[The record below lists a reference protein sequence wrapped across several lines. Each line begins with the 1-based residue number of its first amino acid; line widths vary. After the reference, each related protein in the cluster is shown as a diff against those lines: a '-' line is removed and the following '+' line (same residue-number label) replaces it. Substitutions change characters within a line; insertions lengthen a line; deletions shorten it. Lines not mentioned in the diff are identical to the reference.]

1 MSTAPRPPSKGPRG
15 HARSRRGGLWVPA
28 LLSTLALTGVVGG
41 IAVSQFYWRDL
52 RSSMGRMDETL
63 YHARE
68 RQRQM
73 MEHFSRAQG
82 LLLAQQQRLQA
93 AEEGLR
99 MREAKLE
106 AARAELEETRVRLG
120 LGTATPRG
128 LEAQDRAREL
138 AWRLDIHLGTLQDAG
153 GLGPIAET
161 LAAMTDWAAAS
172 PQVTDSTLAPA
183 LQTALSESREALAQA
198 RAAGPHPLAR
208 RVEQLGG
215 QAAALDPGPET
226 LGPTE
231 PQSGLA
237 AHAGTG
243 HLGEQLEIAL
253 FALHRGDEALFRLA
267 LDTAAAWLAAFY
279 DPASPAVQAVQS
291 EIAALRGFPITQELG
306 PLRTGLARVR
316 AVLGELIQNL
326 GAGAGDRRRDDAA
339 DQGHAEG

>member
-1 MSTAPRPPSKGPRG
+1 VTA
-15 HARSRRGGLWVPA
+15 
-28 LLSTLALTGVVGG
+28 VVGG

-52 RSSMGRMDETL
+52 RSSLGHMDETL
-63 YHARE
+63 DHARK

-73 MEHFSRAQG
+73 VEHFSQAQG
-82 LLLAQQQRLQA
+82 LLLAQQRRLQA
-93 AEEGLR
+93 TEERLR
-99 MREAKLE
+99 VREAELE
-106 AARAELEETRVRLG
+106 AARAELEETRARLG
-120 LGTATPRG
+120 LGTATPRA

-153 GLGPIAET
+153 GLDSIAET
-161 LAAMTDWAAAS
+161 LAAIADWAAAS

-183 LQTALSESREALAQA
+183 VQTALSESREALAKA
-198 RAAGPHPLAR
+198 RATGPHPLAR

-226 LGPTE
+226 LGPAE

-237 AHAGTG
+237 AHAGAG

-279 DPASPAVQAVQS
+279 DPASPGVQAVQS
-291 EIAALRGFPITQELG
+291 EIAALRDLPITQELG

-316 AVLGELIQNL
+316 AVLGELIQTL
-326 GAGAGDRRRDDAA
+326 GAGAGDRGRDDAA
-339 DQGHAEG
+339 DQGPAEN